1 MLLIMLTVGR
11 VIANTPHVIQ
21 ADLTF
26 GYHPVVPT
34 PSPPLDLVVSR
45 WLSHGSAF
53 RGRSGIA
60 SSIGGGDVLGE
71 DHAGGTERQ

>member
-11 VIANTPHVIQ
+11 VIANTPRVIQ

-34 PSPPLDLVVSR
+34 PSPPLELVITR
-45 WLSHGSAF
+45 
-53 RGRSGIA
+53 
-60 SSIGGGDVLGE
+60 
-71 DHAGGTERQ
+71 